1 MNRWFFFGSKV
12 PVAFVRAL
20 GHDDECRASASRMHP
35 SRAQA
40 SDEIRLKHRQQQ
52 HVVRQRQRVTSSLLY
67 SNCSPKIKTHQTQ
80 PRAPAGP
87 VQAPGEI
94 EAQQMVQHER
104 DPYLMVETL
113 LVARVVS

>member
-40 SDEIRLKHRQQQ
+40 SDEIRPKHRQQQ
-52 HVVRQRQRVTSSLLY
+52 HFVRQRIASSLLY
-67 SNCSPKIKTHQTQ
+67 SNCSPKIKTYQAQ

-87 VQAPGEI
+87 IQAPGEI